1 MRLHLF
7 KTSGMILTGILSL
20 FWGLEVSSEEVSK
33 EFNDTVEALLKQLN
47 SKERSEVAQAYS
59 RLKTIN
65 ENNASLGAAA
75 AGIAAKSYHKATL
88 KGRGMILRYLAQ
100 VPAPSSVKV
109 LATALENEEVAAL
122 RAMAAR
128 GLLRA
133 DSKNKESLEKITE
146 AVVNDPDEYF
156 QLVVLNSLAES
167 LSRESIPYMIRL
179 LKNDATRAVNRFACQ
194 TLKRCTRQRIDCNF
208 DEWDT
213 WWTENQDIF
222 VDCSNKKKAEVAPSE
237 GE

>member
-1 MRLHLF
+1 
-7 KTSGMILTGILSL
+7 MILTGILSIL
-20 FWGLEVSSEEVSK
+20 WSIEVSSEEVSK
-33 EFNDTVEALLKQLN
+33 EFKSSVQTLLKQLN
-47 SKERSEVAQAYS
+47 SKDRAEVAQAYS
-59 RLKTIN
+59 RLMTIN
-65 ENNASLGAAA
+65 KNNSSL
-75 AGIAAKSYHKATL
+75 GIAAAKIAAKDYHRATL
-88 KGRGMILRYLAQ
+88 KGRGMILRYLAE
-100 VPAPSSVKV
+100 VPAASSVKV
-109 LATALENEEVAAL
+109 LAAALENEEIAAL

-133 DSKNKESLEKITE
+133 DSKNKEALENITE

-179 LKNDATRAVNRFACQ
+179 LKDDATRAVNRFACQ
-194 TLKRCTRQRIDCNF
+194 TLKRCTRQRIDCAF
-208 DEWDT
+208 EEWDT

-222 VDCSNKKKAEVAPSE
+222 VDCSNKKKAGVAPAE